1 MPYLMV
7 GKRAKEMAAVAP
19 RHNFEYLE
27 REAFGLTRRPLSLFC
42 QGDGHEAENLIVG
55 RIRGV
60 EVYGF
65 DYPYLS
71 GPREDVGE
79 LPPGFPNV
87 RYEQG
92 NQYGCVLVPTD
103 ADFPM
108 VFVTRRSRRGLLA
121 SGVETPVAVENKQFK
136 KLFHVWSSDPA
147 FLQRLLTP
155 PVVDLLVRTD
165 GRFTFEVFG
174 DSILCLDRV
183 VRPEEF
189 PPLMALTVSLRE
201 QMAPELF
208 DAYKVDE
215 IVEQTAAEGSP
226 GPIAPAASA
235 EPGEHTWF

>member
-1 MPYLMV
+1 MI

-19 RHNFEYLE
+19 KHRFEFLE

-42 QGDGHEAENLIVG
+42 QSDGHQAENLIVG
-55 RIRGV
+55 RIHGK

-65 DYPYLS
+65 DFPYLS
-71 GPREDVGE
+71 GPRDDIGD
-79 LPPGFPNV
+79 LPPGFPTV

-108 VFVTRRSRRGLLA
+108 VFITRRSRRGLLA
-121 SGVETPVAVENKQFK
+121 PGVETPTSVDSRSFK

-147 FLQRLLTP
+147 FLHRLLTP
-155 PVVDLLVRTD
+155 SVVEVLVRTE
-165 GRFTFEVFG
+165 GRFTFEIYG

-201 QMAPELF
+201 QFPAELF
-208 DAYKVDE
+208 DEYAEDE
-215 IVEQTAAEGSP
+215 DDARAAAA
-226 GPIAPAASA
+226 APAAPAPDPST
-235 EPGEHTWF
+235 PVGEGADKTWF